1 MQASTKVA
9 QRTAKGAS
17 GDPVSILAFTG
28 DISSTS
34 KDAILDAY
42 KGLGSN
48 AAKVLLDFRGVD
60 YINSSGIAIIIQV
73 LLEAHKAGHRTI
85 GIFGLT
91 PHFNKVFTMVGVAK
105 YAMISPDEAT
115 ALEKL

>member
-9 QRTAKGAS
+9 TRTAAGAS
-17 GDPVSILAFTG
+17 GAPVTILAFTG

-34 KDAILDAY
+34 KDTILDGY
-42 KGLGSN
+42 N
-48 AAKVLLDFRGVD
+48 AVAAGVQKVLLDFRGVE
-60 YINSSGIAIIIQV
+60 YINSSGIAIVIQL
-73 LLEAHKAGHRTI
+73 LLEAHKAGQRTI

-105 YAMISPDEAT
+105 YAAMSPDEAT
-115 ALEKL
+115 ALTKV